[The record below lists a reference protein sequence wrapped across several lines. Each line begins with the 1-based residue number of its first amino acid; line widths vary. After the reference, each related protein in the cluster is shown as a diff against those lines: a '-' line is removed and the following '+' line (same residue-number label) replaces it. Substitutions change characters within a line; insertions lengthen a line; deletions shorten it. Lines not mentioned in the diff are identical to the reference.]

1 MNDLPHNRESVEES
15 ATRVRMAR
23 RVVDIARREVAVVI
37 PAAIRAAKHAG
48 TVFLK
53 RFPAEY
59 AKERRKR

>member
-1 MNDLPHNRESVEES
+1 MNDLPHNRESVDEP

-23 RVVDIARREVAVVI
+23 RVVEIVRREASVAI
-37 PAAIRAAKHAG
+37 PAAIRSAKHAG

-53 RFPAEY
+53 RFPEEY

>member
-1 MNDLPHNRESVEES
+1 VEES

-37 PAAIRAAKHAG
+37 PAALRAAKHAG

>member
-1 MNDLPHNRESVEES
+1 
-15 ATRVRMAR
+15 MAR
-23 RVVDIARREVAVVI
+23 RVVEIARREASVAI

-53 RFPAEY
+53 RFPEEY